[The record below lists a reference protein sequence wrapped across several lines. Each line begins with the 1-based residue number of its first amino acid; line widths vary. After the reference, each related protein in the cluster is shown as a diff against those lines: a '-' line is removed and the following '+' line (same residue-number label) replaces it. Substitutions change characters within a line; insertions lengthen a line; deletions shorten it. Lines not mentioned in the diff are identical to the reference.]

1 MIKSSNE
8 VKLKLNLPN
17 FEVVIF
23 HDSQGYFE
31 HNTLGDGCGGGLW
44 LEGMEVT
51 DYDGVFELPKEV
63 REALKAE
70 GYFGLT
76 LED

>member
-1 MIKSSNE
+1 MGQRVTINT
-8 VKLKLNLPN
+8 PY
-17 FEVVIF
+17 FEIII
-23 HDSQGYFE
+23 DGDEGCFE
-31 HNTLGDGCGGGLW
+31 HNDLGDDCGGGLW
-44 LEGMEVT
+44 FVGMEVT